1 VEWETK
7 GGRSAVE
14 DAKEG
19 NLGEVCGLAC
29 LRGKVGSHEDGAVE
43 QMNLDVGTIL
53 CEVLREVL
61 THGLRRTGSMETF
74 SSN

>member
-29 LRGKVGSHEDGAVE
+29 LRGKVGSHEDGVVE
-43 QMNLDVGTIL
+43 QMNWTS
-53 CEVLREVL
+53 
-61 THGLRRTGSMETF
+61 GLFCARSYGKYSRTVFEERDPWRRF
-74 SSN
+74 P